1 MHQKTMKLKPLYGW
15 NTSHTIMTLPEPNS
29 AYKYPDGIVLT
40 LKTSSNADHYFVE
53 RNFALQLANGIK
65 ESLFAKKGRPQ
76 SKPAENKPAKPQK
89 KSNKGKPRAAKV

>member
-1 MHQKTMKLKPLYGW
+1 VHQKAIRLKPLYEW
-15 NTSHTIMTLPEPNS
+15 NTSHATVTLPEPNS

-65 ESLFAKKGRPQ
+65 ESLFARKGRVKLP
-76 SKPAENKPAKPQK
+76 SKVAEVKAKKPQK
-89 KSNKGKPRAAKV
+89 KSDKGKPRAG